1 MPPLPS
7 EGEIDAIDSGDES
20 DDGPMSTEMLKDI
33 CDCSRYHPNINI
45 RKARSKI
52 CDHIRQVQLDW
63 KER

>member
-20 DDGPMSTEMLKDI
+20 DDRPMYTEMLKDI
-33 CDCSRYHPNINI
+33 CDYSQYHPNINR